1 MTGGEIQWRGVRP
14 ALAGGAV
21 VAVGSDEIALQ
32 AELRRTLARD
42 IEVRLVTGAA
52 LFVATDLPLE
62 IVRPLYDMAL
72 KIPLGRAELRANIV
86 ARFDTADT
94 DDPLGS
100 YVQRGEIE
108 AGYRLAERLAVGAG
122 LFLEL
127 KDNFLVGYDERSWGV
142 YSEASWTLSPKLGLL
157 FRIEHDRTYLDD
169 IGISERTV
177 DAFMRLSART
187 S

>member
-32 AELRRTLARD
+32 AELRRTLAHD

-52 LFVATDLPLE
+52 LFVAADLPLE
-62 IVRPLYDMAL
+62 ILRPLYDIAL
-72 KIPLGRAELRANIV
+72 KIPLGRAELRGNLV
-86 ARFDTADT
+86 ARFDTVDT
-94 DDPLGS
+94 DDPLVS

-127 KDNFLVGYDERSWGV
+127 KDNFLIGYDERSWGV
-142 YSEASWTLSPKLGLL
+142 YSEASWTLSPTLGLL
-157 FRIEHDRTYLDD
+157 FRIEHDRRDLEDV
-169 IGISERTV
+169 GISERTV
-177 DAFMRLSART
+177 DAFVRLSART